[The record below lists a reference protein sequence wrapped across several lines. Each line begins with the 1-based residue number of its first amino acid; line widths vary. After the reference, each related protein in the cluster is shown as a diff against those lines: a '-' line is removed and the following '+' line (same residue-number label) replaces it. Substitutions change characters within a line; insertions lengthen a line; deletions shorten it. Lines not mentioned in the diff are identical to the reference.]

1 MKIGYA
7 TWLGST
13 GLKAFVA
20 ANSLNLFRADEGVA
34 WYVFAIS
41 GDIIHEARIFKDDG
55 ADQTDFESSFASLS
69 KNIPIS
75 IYIQPFSSKT
85 LPNGKKLF
93 ARTTGFQATLTAG
106 ANVVNYTVTYPW
118 VKVTGIE
125 IIGCEALDVVQLK
138 VFDTNTG
145 TYSTIPDCQLN
156 QFGYTVNLPKDFYSR
171 TSSFDADLYVGMII
185 KIEYTSI
192 SAKTVGFNLILNEVK

>member
-1 MKIGYA
+1 MILNEVSYNTLKTFIQA
-7 TWLGST
+7 R
-13 GLKAFVA
+13 GLSVQYFIE
-20 ANSLNLFRADEGVA
+20 DGM
-34 WYVFAIS
+34 YVLFAI
-41 GDIIHEARIFKDDG
+41 DDKLTLKTKIKKEDESEG
-55 ADQTDFESSFASLS
+55 NQLDFETNYKPNSNKPL
-69 KNIPIS
+69 PQQQ
-75 IYIQPFSSKT
+75 QPFSSKT

-106 ANVVNYTVTYPW
+106 ANVVNYTATYLW
-118 VKVTGIE
+118 AKVTGIE
-125 IIGCEALDVVQLK
+125 IIGCEALDAVQLK
-138 VFDTNTG
+138 VFDTTTG

-171 TSSFDADLYVGMII
+171 MSSFDADLYVGMII